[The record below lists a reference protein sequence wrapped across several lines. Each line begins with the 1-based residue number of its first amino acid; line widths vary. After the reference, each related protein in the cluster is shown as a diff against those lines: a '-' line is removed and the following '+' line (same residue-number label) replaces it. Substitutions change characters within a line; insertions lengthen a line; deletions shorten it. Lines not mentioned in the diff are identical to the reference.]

1 MSKEAED
8 IYNKDGKMDKEKI
21 ERVWTTVAEG
31 VLLNKKIVK
40 VEYLTEAE
48 CKDSGWHSRP
58 IAFQLDDG
66 IWVIVQSDD
75 EGNDGGA
82 LYYTNV
88 EGKFS
93 DVIPVL

>member
-1 MSKEAED
+1 MSKEAD
-8 IYNKDGKMDKEKI
+8 SIYDKDGKVDEAKV
-21 ERVWTTVAEG
+21 ERRWTKVAQS
-31 VLLNKKIVK
+31 VLLGKKIVK
-40 VEYLTEAE
+40 VEYLTKKE
-48 CKDSGWHSRP
+48 CENWMWYNRP